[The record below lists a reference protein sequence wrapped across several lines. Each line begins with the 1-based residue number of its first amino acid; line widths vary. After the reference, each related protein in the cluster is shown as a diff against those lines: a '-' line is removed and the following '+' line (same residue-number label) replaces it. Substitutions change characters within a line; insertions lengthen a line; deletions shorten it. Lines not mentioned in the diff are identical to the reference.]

1 MAFKY
6 DKLKF
11 FRLKNV
17 KYSDSEKG
25 TLSFRSNSERK
36 IGFFSGHWN
45 YPNKWTVP
53 LIVIFNEKIRILR
66 FFSNSCKH
74 SLLSYL
80 RKSANILCFKAL
92 LFTGLS
98 CQEPVSISFLTTI
111 QKVLEHYFNCM
122 IHINKNESFLP
133 YHLNQKDLNP
143 ESFWKK
149 TIFKSALQFEY
160 WLWRK

>member
-1 MAFKY
+1 MK
-6 DKLKF
+6 K
-11 FRLKNV
+11 
-17 KYSDSEKG
+17 SE
-25 TLSFRSNSERK
+25 
-36 IGFFSGHWN
+36 
-45 YPNKWTVP
+45 YYV
-53 LIVIFNEKIRILR
+53 
-66 FFSNSCKH
+66 FSNSCKH

-122 IHINKNESFLP
+122 IYINKNESFLP

-143 ESFWKK
+143 ERVFGKK
-149 TIFKSALQFEY
+149 TILALEKIIS
-160 WLWRK
+160 LWRIRKQNSEAQTFKDRAVILIFFLF